1 MTNDS
6 ELYHYG
12 TLGMKLGKRKNP
24 QRAYEKASAKFDKLD
39 AKINKRAA
47 KVAKRTAR
55 YNRSKYG
62 VSLRN
67 PKTAQ
72 ASAGKAQY
80 KYEKSIKKANKW
92 LNQMDKEFSGTGV
105 KLSSNQKKKGQ
116 QYVKTL
122 NKLTTMKA
130 VQLY

>member
-1 MTNDS
+1 MTNND

-12 TLGMKLGKRKNP
+12 VLGMKWGRRKNP
-24 QRAYEKASAKFDKLD
+24 QRAYEKASAKFNKLD

-47 KVAKRTAR
+47 KVAKKTAR
-55 YNRSKYG
+55 YNKSKYG
-62 VSLRN
+62 FNLRN
-67 PKTAQ
+67 PKTAKRK
-72 ASAGKAQY
+72 AGKAQY

-105 KLSSNQKKKGQ
+105 KLSAAQKKKGQ

-122 NKLTTMKA
+122 NALTTMKA